1 MQKKSIM
8 DRLKEDEECKK
19 KQLLQSSP
27 SRKPNE
33 KIVAGNQEYT
43 DEILRSHYLMH
54 KIRSK
59 EPVPPIQRPISSD
72 VHISDGMRPQTH

>member
-1 MQKKSIM
+1 MEEKRQSIIEK
-8 DRLKEDEECKK
+8 LKEEDEERRMATINT
-19 KQLLQSSP
+19 SP

-33 KIVAGNQEYT
+33 KVVAGMSEYT

-59 EPVPPIQRPISSD
+59 EYVPPIQRPQTT
-72 VHISDGMRPQTH
+72 DGFS